1 MLRTDTLEESTLE
14 LLKKLQE
21 IPLLNNLR
29 LVGGT
34 ALALQLGHRRS
45 VDLDFFGNIDAT
57 GLQIADELFV
67 NGQEDIVVKYD
78 TKNIKILFVNEVKID
93 IVNYRYEWIEPCI
106 EMENVRLAGLKDIA
120 AMKLAA
126 ITNRGTKKDFVDIY
140 FLLQHFSIQQML
152 DLYQQKYT
160 DGSIFNVIRSMT
172 YFVDAEENVMPEM
185 LVPVQWENIKSTVRQ
200 AVEQCK

>member
-1 MLRTDTLEESTLE
+1 LE
-14 LLKKLQE
+14 LLKKLQK

-45 VDLDFFGNIDAT
+45 VDLDFFGNIETT
-57 GLQIADELFV
+57 GLQIADELFT
-67 NGQEDIVVKYD
+67 NGYEDVAVRYD
-78 TKNIKILFVNEVKID
+78 TKNIKILFVNKVKID

-106 EMENVRLAGLKDIA
+106 ETESVRMAGLKDIA
-120 AMKLAA
+120 AMKLSA

-160 DGSIFNVIRSMT
+160 DSSIFNVIRSMT
-172 YFVDAEENVMPEM
+172 YFVDAEENIMPKM
-185 LVPVQWENIKSTVRQ
+185 LVPVQWENIKSTIRQ
-200 AVEQCK
+200 VVEQCK